1 MDLTPW
7 IALSLTD
14 HIGSKTFAALLAHF
28 GDDPHAILDAPLDEL
43 QQVPGVGS
51 KIASSIQ
58 AINLDQIADNLGKWA
73 EAGLSIALLNQ
84 PDTRYPRNLLDQ
96 LVDDPPLTL
105 FMRKPWQPVFDHA
118 AAIVGTRAPTPQAAA
133 VAQQLGQMLAE
144 NDITVV
150 SGLARGID
158 TAAHEGAL
166 AVQTG
171 RAVVVLGSG
180 VQNIYPPENAQLAQD
195 CLQRGCILSE
205 VAPDA
210 PPSAPRLVARNR
222 IISGLS
228 HAVIVV
234 ETPADGGAMH
244 AARFAHRQG
253 RPVFTLDLPASG
265 NQTLLENGA
274 LCLNTDLSNLDLLL
288 SGLENHHA

>member
-1 MDLTPW
+1 VDLTPW

-14 HIGSKTFAALLAHF
+14 HVGSKTLAALLAHF
-28 GDDPHAILDAPLDEL
+28 GDDPHVILGASLDEL
-43 QQVPGVGS
+43 RQVPGVGS

-58 AINLDQIADNLGKWA
+58 AINLDQIAENLDRWA
-73 EAGLSIALLNQ
+73 EAGLSVALFNQ

-96 LVDDPPLTL
+96 NVDDPPLTL
-105 FMRKPWQPVFDHA
+105 FMRNPWQSTFDHA
-118 AAIVGTRAPTPQAAA
+118 AAIVGTRTPTPQAET
-133 VAQQLGQMLAE
+133 VARQLGQKLAE
-144 NDITVV
+144 NNITVV

-166 AVQTG
+166 AVKNGCTV
-171 RAVVVLGSG
+171 AVLGSG
-180 VQNIYPPENAQLAQD
+180 VQNIYPPENVPLAQS

-210 PPSAPRLVARNR
+210 PPSAARLVARNR

-244 AARFAHRQG
+244 AARFAYRQG

-274 LCLNTDLSNLDLLL
+274 LCLNTDLNNLDLLL
-288 SGLENHHA
+288 SRLENHHA